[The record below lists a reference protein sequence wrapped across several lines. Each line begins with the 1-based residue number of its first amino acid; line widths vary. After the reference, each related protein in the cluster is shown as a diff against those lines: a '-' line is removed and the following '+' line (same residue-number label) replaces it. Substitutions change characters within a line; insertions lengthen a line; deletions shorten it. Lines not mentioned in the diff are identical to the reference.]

1 MTQKQY
7 DNLPPSKNNDHIS
20 RMIYDDIEVIFKV
33 LLREK
38 NNLLHYNNLDELY
51 ADLQFEN

>member
-1 MTQKQY
+1 MTQDEY
-7 DNLPPSKNNDHIS
+7 NRLPSSKNTDHIS

-38 NNLLHYNNLDELY
+38 NNLLHYNNLEELY
-51 ADLQFEN
+51 ADLQFKN